1 VADHLQGL
9 DEDRLLRF
17 IRTELLEGRPI
28 PIDADSYLFGDGM
41 IDSLKILPLIAFVEQ
56 HTRRSLQDHE
66 IVMAHFRT
74 VRAIV
79 AAFGGAR

>member
-56 HTRRSLQDHE
+56 HTGRPLQDHE